1 MPRSWPLVSCLV
13 LACAMGPI
21 VSAAAQQRPLT
32 TEDPEV
38 IGDGHVL
45 VEAGVET
52 GSNATYPLSGLHGD
66 RFALPVGVCL
76 GLGRFAELQLDGGYT
91 WLGIDSRHDAPLAFR
106 VPPGITRTSDII
118 DVTVA
123 TKLRVLSEGT
133 RRPSVGV
140 RLATRLPNASNES
153 GLGLD
158 TTDFYFS
165 ILVGKTIGSTRIVGN
180 AGIGILGN
188 PLVATI
194 QSDAFRGGFSIARAV
209 ARGVDI
215 VGELNG
221 QSVWFSKVPPPG
233 AEPVGEVRA
242 GVRVTRG
249 RQRFDGGILVGFTE
263 RSPDFGVMAGV
274 TMVAQAFKGP

>member
-1 MPRSWPLVSCLV
+1 LIASCLF
-13 LACAMGPI
+13 LACAVGPFAPA
-21 VSAAAQQRPLT
+21 SAQQRPLT
-32 TEDPEV
+32 TQDPEV

-52 GSNATYPLSGLHGD
+52 GSNATYPLSGLRGD

-76 GLGRFAELQLDGGYT
+76 GLGRFAELQLDTGYT
-91 WLGIDSRHDAPLAFR
+91 WLGIDSRQDAPLAFR
-106 VPPGITRTSDII
+106 VPPGVTRTSDII

-133 RRPSVGV
+133 RRPSVAV
-140 RLATRLPNASNES
+140 RFATRLPNASNES

-165 ILVGKTIGSTRIVGN
+165 ILIGKTIRSTRIVGN

-194 QSDAFRGGFSIARAV
+194 QSDAFRGGLSIARAV

-215 VGELNG
+215 VGEVNG
-221 QSVWFSKVPPPG
+221 QSVWFAKVPPPG
-233 AEPVGEVRA
+233 AEPLGEVRA

-249 RQRFDGGILVGFTE
+249 PQRFDGGILVGFTE

-274 TMVAQAFKGP
+274 TIVAQAFKGP